1 MNKLFWSTFAMS
13 LILTSIPL
21 YSQTEDLLD
30 DFSGLESNLKPELQ
44 GSQKFSP
51 PDLHQAKDWNVT
63 GSEVEKDTQPLKGQ
77 SYSMVNWEEGQE
89 SLLSIQKWMIERDLK
104 DKLDNW
110 KLRLRDDRQHEQVGK
125 VLQCR
130 GSCEIYRGVENAKVR
145 HLSRVHEG
153 DEFRTEA
160 DTVAWIYM
168 MDGTLVRVGPSSA
181 ISFQEIN
188 WSKKEV
194 FHLLRLHHGHIF
206 WHPRSPSE
214 YTAELSPETDPIS
227 LPLLVRESN
236 QSYFER
242 VIFHRQRD
250 SEQLEEVAKLED
262 TAMTEQIK
270 KINEL
275 RLLNNQTAPVP
286 ARVML
291 VAPNG
296 TLVGKQTSFDFIHT
310 VGGKSY
316 FKKRHPLEGSDL
328 SLQLR
333 GYAATEPL
341 AVTEEAWF
349 ELEANGRSS
358 VKADPLLGSLDV
370 TELLTKRIKTL
381 ELAREFWFEKYTT
394 PVVKS
399 LEDPKQLA
407 IKHGYTLWGDELSR
421 RLEFL
426 GEYTR
431 RMETTNL
438 KSMDNLLKKSEAN
451 GEVVQKEIS
460 DSHYRAALEYYLLGL
475 KSRYSNKRMQVREM
489 NNLQYYVWILR
500 HGKHQN

>member
-13 LILTSIPL
+13 LILISNPL
-21 YSQTEDLLD
+21 FSQDELLD
-30 DFSGLESNLKPELQ
+30 DFAGLESDIKPELQ
-44 GSQKFSP
+44 GNQNFSP
-51 PDLHQAKDWNVT
+51 RELHHTKDWNLSGT
-63 GSEVEKDTQPLKGQ
+63 EVEEDTRPLKGQ
-77 SYSMVNWEEGQE
+77 KYSLVNWEDGHE
-89 SLLSIQKWMIERDLK
+89 SLLSIQKWMVERDLK

-110 KLRLRDDRQHEQVGK
+110 KLRLRDERQHEQVGK

-130 GSCEIYRGVENAKVR
+130 GSCEIYRGVVRAKVQ
-145 HLSRVHEG
+145 HLSRVQEG
-153 DEFRTEA
+153 DEFRTDP
-160 DTVAWIYM
+160 DTVAWIYL
-168 MDGTLVRVGPSSA
+168 MDGTLMRVGPSSA
-181 ISFQEIN
+181 VSFQEIN

-194 FHLLRLHHGHIF
+194 FHLVRLHHGHVF
-206 WHPRSPSE
+206 WHPRSQAE

-227 LPLLVRESN
+227 LPLLVREAN
-236 QSYFER
+236 QTYFER
-242 VIFHRQRD
+242 VVFHRQRD
-250 SEQLEEVAKLED
+250 SEQLEEVAKTED
-262 TAMTEQIK
+262 TAMMEQIK

-275 RLLNNQTAPVP
+275 RTQNNQTAPAP

-296 TLVGKQTSFDFIHT
+296 TLVGKQTSFDFVHT
-310 VGGKSY
+310 AGGKSY
-316 FKKRHPLEGSDL
+316 YKKRHPLEGHEL
-328 SLQLR
+328 SAQLR
-333 GYAATEPL
+333 GYAATDTIP
-341 AVTEEAWF
+341 VTEEAWF

-358 VKADPLLGSLDV
+358 VKADPMLGPLDV

-381 ELAREFWFEKYTT
+381 ELAREFWFEKYTA
-394 PVVKS
+394 PVVKA
-399 LEDPKQLA
+399 LEDPKALA
-407 IKHGYTLWGDELSR
+407 INHGYSLWGDELSR
-421 RLEFL
+421 RFDFL
-426 GEYTR
+426 VEYTR

-475 KSRYSNKRMQVREM
+475 KSRFSNKRMQVREM